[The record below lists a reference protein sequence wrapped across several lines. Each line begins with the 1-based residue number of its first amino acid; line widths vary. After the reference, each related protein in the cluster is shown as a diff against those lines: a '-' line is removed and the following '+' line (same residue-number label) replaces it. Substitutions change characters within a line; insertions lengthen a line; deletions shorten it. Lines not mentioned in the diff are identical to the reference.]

1 MNNSRTQRPSV
12 PKFGRKVP
20 HLRCDSHTSFKVKR
34 VTGPIN
40 ADTHC
45 ASYLANA
52 KAYKLTTYRWH
63 PQVNTNLVY
72 VRRSYSRSTVLSI
85 DFNVF
90 NWCSGHSVIADQ
102 CWIKYYC
109 HRKVIITIFSCD
121 NHRIS
126 KAITA
131 HPFQFAKILSRPL
144 ILTHIVH
151 HIFQIARPTN
161 FELGIRMEDDDLHPH
176 QPQAP

>member
-1 MNNSRTQRPSV
+1 V

-85 DFNVF
+85 MILMYLTGVQGTLL
-90 NWCSGHSVIADQ
+90 SQTSVELN
-102 CWIKYYC
+102 
-109 HRKVIITIFSCD
+109 ITVTV
-121 NHRIS
+121 R
-126 KAITA
+126 
-131 HPFQFAKILSRPL
+131 
-144 ILTHIVH
+144 
-151 HIFQIARPTN
+151 
-161 FELGIRMEDDDLHPH
+161 
-176 QPQAP
+176 